1 MKQLSILVTI
11 SLLIGIAFSGCGADE
26 KTTDKL
32 LNSIDKAKDEKA
44 KTENKKNLDDWINKK
59 IEIGKKSE
67 ASKLLDI
74 NSK

>member
-11 SLLIGIAFSGCGADE
+11 SLLIGIAFSGCGDG
-26 KTTDKL
+26 KTTDKSL
-32 LNSIDKAKDEKA
+32 SAKDEKA

-74 NSK
+74 NNNY